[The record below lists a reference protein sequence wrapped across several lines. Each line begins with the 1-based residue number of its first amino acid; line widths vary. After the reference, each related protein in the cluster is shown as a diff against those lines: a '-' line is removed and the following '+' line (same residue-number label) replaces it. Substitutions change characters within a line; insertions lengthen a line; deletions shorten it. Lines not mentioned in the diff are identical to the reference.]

1 MRGKILKSI
10 GLFIVSLI
18 FTGIIFV
25 FEVKEWPVGSSL
37 SGIALGFALPA
48 LFHSLQDWFDTTD
61 WKVSLRKLKRG
72 KFVDDN
78 TIVRISFAYLYRIK
92 VGNKYLLV
100 PNKRGTGKFQPVGGV
115 YKFYADEATELK
127 NRFHVMDDNK
137 ISIDES
143 SRDDYRLRL
152 EIKYLRK
159 FVNRFNRKA
168 CRENIENL
176 GREFNEE
183 LVETGIVNWDQIRY
197 RVCGRHMTE
206 VKYGEHFQMYELLL
220 ADIVELLP
228 TKEQEKDLQR
238 LAAQTSESYKFYSAH
253 EIDSLGV
260 DTEACQLQETVA
272 DHTKKILQENES
284 QLMKVHSMGN
294 EFTVHLR

>member
-1 MRGKILKSI
+1 M
-10 GLFIVSLI
+10 
-18 FTGIIFV
+18 GIIFV
-25 FEVKEWPVGSSL
+25 FEIKEWPVGSSL

-48 LFHSLQDWFDTTD
+48 LFHSFQDWFDTTD

-115 YKFYADEATELK
+115 YKFYESEANELK
-127 NRFHVMDDNK
+127 NRFHVIDDDK
-137 ISIDES
+137 IPIDKS

-152 EIKYLRK
+152 KIKYLRK

-168 CRENIENL
+168 NRENIVDL
-176 GREFNEE
+176 SREFKEE
-183 LVETGIVNWDQIRY
+183 LIETGIINWDQIDY

-206 VKYGEHFQMYELLL
+206 IKYGDHFQIYELLL
-220 ADIVELLP
+220 ADIIELIP
-228 TKEQEKDLQR
+228 TSEQEADLQK
-238 LAAQTSESYKFYSAH
+238 LTEQTSDLYRFYSEK

-272 DHTKKILQENES
+272 DHSRKILQKNES
-284 QLMKVHSMGN
+284 QLMKLNSVGN
-294 EFTVHLR
+294 TFHVILR